1 MMIHRLCSFNLFES
15 IHRHIYFQQCTP
27 EEEERY
33 VNEVHRFMSDKPYAA
48 HMYGKVFTISNRD
61 RITNDVQ
68 ELRYAIE
75 HLAQGQSYEVPLVWF
90 KFKEL
95 LKETRMA
102 WLLWSSIKAIGE
114 EAGIQDE
121 NTLKAALKFLHE
133 VGDVYFD
140 ANLTSD
146 FVVTDPQW
154 LIEQFRLVI
163 SIPSFLT
170 QQRFPDSTRHW
181 LNLEKQG
188 VLHKVVI
195 TNVWPAGAVDGLI
208 AIMKRFALLVSV
220 PRNYSLQYV
229 QRQHD
234 EGEIFLVPSLLPA
247 KSEEDKPPESTE
259 PPVMIIPPD
268 NFIPVGMVSKLIA
281 SLVNENHW
289 NVVGPLYKDAATFSP
304 QGADSKVTVTLTQ
317 RQGMIEVTGNQLEP
331 NTGHLLR
338 QALKTIVGKLHKFVG
353 HKPFT
358 AGIYCS
364 KCHTMIEVELH
375 GLTLK
380 PYYICPG
387 HRGKYEPSNYAAW
400 FNLSEP
406 SLVNDDRIYT

>member
-1 MMIHRLCSFNLFES
+1 MFKYVLKTWNTNSQ
-15 IHRHIYFQQCTP
+15 RHISLQQCTP
-27 EEEERY
+27 EEEEKY

-61 RITNDVQ
+61 RITKDVQ
-68 ELRYAIE
+68 ELRNVIE
-75 HLAQGQSYEVPLVWF
+75 HLAKDQSYEVPLLWF

-95 LKETRMA
+95 LKKTRMA

-170 QQRFPDSTRHW
+170 QHRFPDSTRHW
-181 LNLEKQG
+181 LNLEKHG
-188 VLHKVVI
+188 VLHEAVI
-195 TNVWPAGAVDGLI
+195 ANVWPAGAVDGLI

-220 PRNYSLQYV
+220 PTNYSLHYV

-234 EGEIFLVPSLLPA
+234 EGEIFLVPSVLPA
-247 KSEEDKPPESTE
+247 KSEEDKTPETTE

-289 NVVGPLYKDAATFSP
+289 NVVSPLYKDAATFSP

-317 RQGMIEVTGNQLEP
+317 RQGTIEVTGNQLEP

-338 QALKTIVGKLHKFVG
+338 QALQTIVGKLHTFVG

-358 AGIYCS
+358 AGVYCS